1 MIRNATFAV
10 MVDLPDEAAY
20 RAYDLDAEHNRVPAE
35 LFAPI
40 RERVDRIQFRI

>member
-10 MVDLPDEAAY
+10 TVDLPDEAAY
-20 RAYDLDAEHNRVPAE
+20 RAYDLDAEHNRVRAE